1 MKTFAWKKSD
11 QKVKFMAKSKQH
23 LEKKKT
29 KIEKTEKFYFKSLF
43 LNLY

>member
-23 LEKKKT
+23 LEKKKQ
-29 KIEKTEKFYFKSLF
+29 KLKKLKNFILKVCF
-43 LNLY
+43 